1 MSMLISLAVAAAL
14 TAYAVWTLTRPEVLA
29 RLRARSLSLL
39 GGVWAR
45 SGSATWQSRAQTLG
59 WAPYRIP
66 LIASVIAVA
75 MEAVLAVLSPLAA
88 LVALLPAPLIG
99 WGIAL
104 QTLRQ
109 AHARWQ
115 REMLRGL
122 PGLITVLRV
131 HLDLGRTVPDAMRE
145 ALHGAPPVLREELR
159 RALADMRTADRAN
172 SGLERLAERVDAR
185 EWRVFADTLTQA
197 WDSRLAGAALEPLAA
212 LIQVVRDQ
220 AAQETTDR
228 LDRVISAAPGLAIF
242 AVVIWGAGG
251 FVVSALFGGGGGL

>member
-1 MSMLISLAVAAAL
+1 MLLSLALAAGL
-14 TAYAVWTLTRPEVLA
+14 TAYAVWTPMHPDVVA
-29 RLRARSLSLL
+29 RWRGRSLAFL

-45 SGSATWQSRAQTLG
+45 RGSATLQSRAQTLG
-59 WAPYRIP
+59 WPPHRIP
-66 LIASVIAVA
+66 LTAAVFAVA
-75 MEAVLAVLSPLAA
+75 VEAALTPLSPTLAVFA
-88 LVALLPAPLIG
+88 LVPSLLLG
-99 WGIAL
+99 WVFAL

-109 AHARWQ
+109 AHASWQ

-172 SGLERLAERVDAR
+172 SGLQRLAERVDAR

-251 FVVSALFGGGGGL
+251 FVVSALFGGGGGP